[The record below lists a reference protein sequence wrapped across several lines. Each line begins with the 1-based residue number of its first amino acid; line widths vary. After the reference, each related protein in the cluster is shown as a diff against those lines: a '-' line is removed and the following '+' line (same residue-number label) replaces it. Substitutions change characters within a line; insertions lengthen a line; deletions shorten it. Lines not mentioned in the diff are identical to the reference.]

1 MKNKHVGLLVIGIAV
16 LIFFLVMSFNNA
28 LETIVSMSC
37 THGVSCPMQ
46 VTLDTQKQISYGL
59 VALLVVLGGVVS
71 FFLKDGSKNLE
82 KPKLSNQPNLE
93 NLDEAERI
101 IMNIVLRENGSVYQ
115 SDLIKETKQSKVKV
129 SRVLDKLEGKGL
141 IERKR
146 RGMTNII
153 ILKGN

>member
-1 MKNKHVGLLVIGIAV
+1 
-16 LIFFLVMSFNNA
+16 MSFNNA

-153 ILKGN
+153 ILK

>member
-1 MKNKHVGLLVIGIAV
+1 MKNKHVGFLVIGIAV

-153 ILKGN
+153 ILK

>member
-153 ILKGN
+153 ILK